1 MKHLQITAAVILLM
15 TWASTSPALAQ
26 SRLTASQTTLEEP
39 GQLTPEIST
48 EELQKIL
55 ATRSQAVVDVRSA
68 AEFAIAHI
76 PGSINLY
83 EKEVERVSQLFPDK
97 ATALVFYCNGP
108 YCGKSKR
115 LSEQLVKLG
124 YTKVRRYQLGLPVW
138 RALGNSVQTDLEGFR
153 YVFAK
158 DKTAVFVDAR
168 TASEFATAT
177 IPGAVNIRAG
187 EAEKANEDGRLP
199 YRDKG
204 TRVIVFAGSAS
215 EARVVAEQIAKKAY
229 WNSSYFGG
237 SFEDL
242 RVIVSTTPQ

>member
-1 MKHLQITAAVILLM
+1 VTLLVS
-15 TWASTSPALAQ
+15 WASTTRAPGQRKA
-26 SRLTASQTTLEEP
+26 TVNQTTLEEA

-48 EELQKIL
+48 EELKRIL
-55 ATRSQAVVDVRSA
+55 TTRSEPVLDVRSA
-68 AEFAIAHI
+68 TEYAIAHI
-76 PGSINLY
+76 PGSINVY
-83 EKEVERVSQLFPDK
+83 EKELERVVQLFPDK
-97 ATALVFYCNGP
+97 AAQFILYCNGP

-138 RALGNSVQTDLEGFR
+138 RALGNTVQTDLEGFR
-153 YVFAK
+153 HVIAK

-168 TASEFATAT
+168 TAREFAKET
-177 IPGAVNIRAG
+177 IPGAVNIRPG

-204 TRVIVFAGSAS
+204 TRVIVFANAPD
-215 EARVVAEQIAKKAY
+215 EARLVSEEIAKKAY

-237 SFEDL
+237 TFADL
-242 RVIVSTTPQ
+242 LRAR

>member
-1 MKHLQITAAVILLM
+1 MKHLQITAAVMLLA

-26 SRLTASQTTLEEP
+26 TRLTVNQTTLDEA
-39 GQLTPEIST
+39 GQQTPEIST

-124 YTKVRRYQLGLPVW
+124 YTKVKRYQLGLPVW

-204 TRVIVFAGSAS
+204 TRVIVFAASAS

-242 RVIVSTTPQ
+242 RGIVSPTPR